1 MNSYD
6 NKSLF
11 IQYKIRMKNIYNNNQ
26 KQPHGSQGMRNVWL
40 FKMTKNVV
48 TIYILPREN
57 MRGGKM

>member
-1 MNSYD
+1 
-6 NKSLF
+6 
-11 IQYKIRMKNIYNNNQ
+11 
-26 KQPHGSQGMRNVWL
+26 MRNVWL